1 MEIKYS
7 LNTGNWHLKKSHK
20 KIKSLGLLKKKRL
33 HLTLPKSHNMNVQ
46 ENGWKSK
53 YSALKLQLEEKT
65 QSGRKLNPRAEGN
78 YSIRDLWKSLM
89 NQNMSSIK

>member
-33 HLTLPKSHNMNVQ
+33 HLTLPKSHNMNV
-46 ENGWKSK
+46 
-53 YSALKLQLEEKT
+53 
-65 QSGRKLNPRAEGN
+65 
-78 YSIRDLWKSLM
+78 
-89 NQNMSSIK
+89 